1 LRSYVVPE
9 LAAIADGFPKLDLA
23 YLASAREH
31 LLVGV
36 DVSRQLTLTDARK
49 GNRPVLPPVRV
60 IRPGG
65 R

>member
-1 LRSYVVPE
+1 LRNYVVPE

-23 YLASAREH
+23 DLASAREH

-49 GNRPVLPPVRV
+49 E
-60 IRPGG
+60 
-65 R
+65 